1 MRLLFCSDPL
11 TPNQPDFAW
20 QAEVDAAKDAGFAI
34 SLIDFEALLD
44 GNLVRAVRKV
54 APAEVSETA
63 LLRGWMLRP
72 EIYTQLF
79 QALQERNIVL
89 INSPEAYTYCHY
101 LPESYAF
108 VEEYTPRT
116 VWMPMKG
123 DLDMDAVMLLIA
135 HFGEKPLILKDYV
148 KSAKHAWLEASF
160 IPSAS
165 DRTAVEQVVRKFLS
179 IQGNEL
185 NVGLVFREYSELKK
199 HEDTVHPFEFRLFF
213 LDNELLC
220 VSDYWET
227 ENAVLDEAVLK
238 PFLAIAKTIP
248 SRFFSLDIAQ
258 CADGSWTII
267 ELGDGQVSGLPDSLV
282 PDIFYRKLLDHER
295 LPTKII

>member
-44 GNLVRAVRKV
+44 GNPARAVRKV

-72 EIYTQLF
+72 ETYTQLF
-79 QALQERNIVL
+79 QALQERNILL
-89 INSPEAYTYCHY
+89 INNPEGYTCCHY

-108 VEEYTPRT
+108 VEKYTPRT
-116 VWMPMKG
+116 VWMPLEG
-123 DLDMDAVMLLIA
+123 DLDMNAVMGLIA
-135 HFGEKPLILKDYV
+135 PFGDKPLILKDYV
-148 KSAKHAWLEASF
+148 KSAKHAWLEACF

-165 DRTAVEQVVRKFLS
+165 NRIAVEQVVRKFLS

-185 NVGLVFREYSELKK
+185 NVGLVFREYAELKK
-199 HEDTVHPFEFRLFF
+199 HEDSAHPFEFRLFF
-213 LDNELLC
+213 LDHELLC
-220 VSDYWET
+220 ISDYWGT
-227 ENAVLDEAVLK
+227 ENAVLDESVLK

-248 SRFFSLDIAQ
+248 SRFFSLEIAQ
-258 CADGSWTII
+258 CANGSWTII
-267 ELGDGQVSGLPDSLV
+267 ELGDGQVSGLPDSLT
-282 PDIFYRKLLDHER
+282 PDVFYQKLVDQIFA
-295 LPTKII
+295 T